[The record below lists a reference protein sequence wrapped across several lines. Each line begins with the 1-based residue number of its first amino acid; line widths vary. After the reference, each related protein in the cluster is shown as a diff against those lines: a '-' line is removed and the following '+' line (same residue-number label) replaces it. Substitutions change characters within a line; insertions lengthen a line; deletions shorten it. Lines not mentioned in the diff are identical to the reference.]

1 MDKQARYRYVINN
14 LIVCDSTTHKIKKM
28 PHIIVKMY
36 AGRSNEQKT
45 RLAEEITRA
54 VMKVT
59 GNQEQSVLV
68 SIEDVQPSDW
78 TEKVYKTDILNNW
91 DKLYKKPG
99 YNPLV

>member
-1 MDKQARYRYVINN
+1 
-14 LIVCDSTTHKIKKM
+14 
-28 PHIIVKMY
+28 MY